1 MSHEHHEHSRRMP
14 DLGPLTTALRYD
26 YQNQSLLTEALS
38 HRSAGSTNYERLEF
52 LGDGLL
58 NFVIAAA
65 LYRMH
70 PELNEGSLSRLRASL
85 VRESTLAD
93 IARDLKLSEYL
104 YMGQGELRSG
114 GFNRDSILS
123 DVVESLIGACY
134 MEAGFDTAEALV
146 LRLFDSR
153 LHNLPEVTSL
163 KDPKT
168 QLQEW
173 LQGQQLERPV
183 YEVVGKEGKAH
194 ELQFTVTCAVAS
206 SEKTVRATASSR
218 RKAEQT
224 AAAEMLELLKSDI
237 G

>member
-1 MSHEHHEHSRRMP
+1 MP
-14 DLGPLTTALRYD
+14 DLGPLTTALGYD
-26 YQNQSLLTEALS
+26 YQNQALLAEALS

-70 PELNEGSLSRLRASL
+70 PELDEGSLSRLRASL

-93 IARDLKLSEYL
+93 IARDIRLGDHLL
-104 YMGQGELRSG
+104 MGQGELRSG
-114 GFNRDSILS
+114 GFDRDSILS

-134 MEAGFDTAEALV
+134 IEAGFAPAEALV
-146 LRLFDSR
+146 LRLFDTR
-153 LHNLPEVTSL
+153 LHNLPEAQAL

-173 LQGQQLERPV
+173 LQGQKLERPV
-183 YEVVGKEGKAH
+183 YEVIGKEGKAH
-194 ELQFTVTCAVAS
+194 ELQFTVSCVVAS
-206 SEKTVRATASSR
+206 PAKTVQATASSR

-224 AAAEMLELLKSDI
+224 AAADMLQQLIDDAL
-237 G
+237 

>member
-1 MSHEHHEHSRRMP
+1 MP
-14 DLGPLTTALRYD
+14 DLGPLTTALGYD
-26 YQNQSLLTEALS
+26 YQNQALLSEALS

-65 LYRMH
+65 LFRLH
-70 PELNEGSLSRLRASL
+70 PELDEGSLSRLRASL

-93 IARDLKLSEYL
+93 IAREIKLGDYL
-104 YMGQGELRSG
+104 HMGQGELKSG

-134 MEAGFDTAEALV
+134 IEAGFGTAESLV
-146 LRLFDSR
+146 LRLFDTR
-153 LHNLPEVTSL
+153 LDNLPEVKTL

-194 ELQFTVTCAVAS
+194 ELQFTVTCTVAS
-206 SEKTVRATASSR
+206 SNKTIRATASSR

-224 AAAEMLELLKSDI
+224 AAAEMLDTLTSNIE
-237 G
+237 